1 MGTEQIY
8 RERAEARRREA
19 ARVVNLKERDQW
31 LAIAAEWERMAE
43 SLAELR
49 RTTEPQNPDSAQ

>member
-8 RERAEARRREA
+8 RERAEACRREA
-19 ARVVNLKERDQW
+19 DRVANLKARDQW
-31 LAIAAEWERMAE
+31 LAIAAEWERMAD

-49 RTTEPQNPDSAQ
+49 RTTERRNPDR